1 MPVEEASAR
10 IVDEQHSRI
19 PIYDAARGPEHIVG
33 VVYSKDVSRLMH
45 FALERAVSGQRPS
58 RGLQLGQIMRDILV
72 VPETKPVLDLL
83 HEFQERRRHLAIVV
97 DEHGSTVGVVTVEDA
112 LEQLVGE
119 MEDEFDVRHAPGCT
133 DAGGGVLSGWR
144 REPARPGDTDAL
156 VSAAGWRRGDAG
168 RLSAGAARA
177 HPGGGGERGFRRT
190 PLHCCGD
197 EWTPYQP
204 RAHRT
209 GSIRNDR
216 EERASRAGPRR
227 RMKLL
232 PALGRRLLYT
242 LPVVWLVVS
251 LVFLLI
257 HLVPGDP
264 VAQMLGEGAS
274 PTDLEVLRHQYG
286 LDLPLSQQ
294 YFRYWQGVMHG
305 DLGHSLRLNDS
316 VTHLILQRYPY
327 TLELTLAALVIALLA
342 AIPAGIVAALHRG
355 KWRDNTVGVVSL
367 FGLSFPAFALGP
379 IAILLVSIK
388 LGWLP
393 VSGAGSLA
401 HLVLPAITM
410 GSGLAAIL
418 TRMVRTAM
426 LEELGQDYIRTA
438 RAKGLPERTV
448 LYRHA
453 LRNALIPIVT
463 LVGLQ
468 FGALLAGAIVTET
481 IFSWPGVGRLTI
493 TAISNRDYALVQGCI
508 LAVGLTYILVNLA
521 TDILYAVLNPR
532 IRA

>member
-1 MPVEEASAR
+1 
-10 IVDEQHSRI
+10 
-19 PIYDAARGPEHIVG
+19 
-33 VVYSKDVSRLMH
+33 
-45 FALERAVSGQRPS
+45 
-58 RGLQLGQIMRDILV
+58 
-72 VPETKPVLDLL
+72 
-83 HEFQERRRHLAIVV
+83 
-97 DEHGSTVGVVTVEDA
+97 
-112 LEQLVGE
+112 
-119 MEDEFDVRHAPGCT
+119 
-133 DAGGGVLSGWR
+133 
-144 REPARPGDTDAL
+144 
-156 VSAAGWRRGDAG
+156 
-168 RLSAGAARA
+168 
-177 HPGGGGERGFRRT
+177 
-190 PLHCCGD
+190 
-197 EWTPYQP
+197 
-204 RAHRT
+204 
-209 GSIRNDR
+209 
-216 EERASRAGPRR
+216 
-227 RMKLL
+227 MKLL

-251 LVFLLI
+251 LVFFLI

-264 VAQMLGEGAS
+264 VAQMLGEGAT
-274 PTDLEVLRHQYG
+274 PTDLDALRHQYG
-286 LDLPLSQQ
+286 LDLPLGQQ
-294 YFRYWQGVMHG
+294 YLHYWHGVLHG

-316 VTHLILQRYPY
+316 VMHLILQRYPY
-327 TLELTLAALVIALLA
+327 TLELTLAALVIALA
-342 AIPAGIVAALHRG
+342 TAVPAGILAALHRG
-355 KWRDNTVGVVSL
+355 RWRDNAVGVVSL

-393 VSGAGSLA
+393 VSGAGSFA
-401 HLVLPAITM
+401 HLILPAITM

-453 LRNALIPIVT
+453 LRNAMIPIVT

-508 LAVGLTYILVNLA
+508 LAVGLTYILVNLG